1 MPFSRQPVWIYALLA
16 GLAVLVLMFGVL
28 MLTGT
33 RESGPIVRSSGQ
45 AQVGG
50 PFTLVNQ
57 DGETVTDDDFRGK
70 AMLIY
75 FGFTY
80 CPDICPF
87 SLQTM
92 DAALARLDEADRAL
106 VQPILISVDPRRDTP
121 EALAAYVQSDAFP
134 DGLIGLTG
142 SPEQVAQV
150 AEEYRVIYRETEEG
164 QEDESYL
171 VDHTSFI
178 YLMDFE
184 GEFVTVF
191 SHGHTPQAIADALQ
205 DFLDQERSS

>member
-16 GLAVLVLMFGVL
+16 GLAVLVLMFGIL

-33 RESGPIVRSSGQ
+33 RDSAPIVRSSGQ
-45 AQVGG
+45 AQIGG
-50 PFTLVNQ
+50 PFTLVTQ
-57 DGETVTDDDFRGK
+57 DGETVTDEDFRGK

-92 DAALARLDEADRAL
+92 DAALAQLDEAERAL

-142 SPEQVAQV
+142 TPEQVAQV
-150 AEEYRVIYRETEEG
+150 AGEYRVIYRETEEG

>member
-57 DGETVTDDDFRGK
+57 DGVTVTDEDFRGK

-142 SPEQVAQV
+142 TPEQVAQV

>member
-16 GLAVLVLMFGVL
+16 GLAALAIVFGVL

-33 RESGPIVRSSGQ
+33 RDSGPIVRSSGE
-45 AQVGG
+45 AAIGG

-57 DGETVTDDDFRGK
+57 DGETVTDADFRGE

-92 DAALARLDEADRAL
+92 DAALDQLDPADRARF
-106 VQPILISVDPRRDTP
+106 QPILISVDPERDTP
-121 EALAAYVQSDAFP
+121 EAMAAYVQSNSFP
-134 DGLIGLTG
+134 EGLVGLTG
-142 SPEQVAQV
+142 SPEQVAAA
-150 AEEYRVIYRETEEG
+150 AEAYRVIFRQTEEG
-164 QEDESYL
+164 QEDDTYL

-191 SHGHTPQAIADALQ
+191 SHGHTPEAIATALQ

>member
-16 GLAVLVLMFGVL
+16 GLAVLVLMFGIL

-33 RESGPIVRSSGQ
+33 RENAPVVRSSRQ

-57 DGETVTDDDFRGK
+57 DGETVTDEDFRGK

-92 DAALARLDEADRAL
+92 DAALAQLDESDRAL

-142 SPEQVAQV
+142 TPEQVAQV
-150 AEEYRVIYRETEEG
+150 AEEYRVIYREKEEG
-164 QEDESYL
+164 QDDESYL

>member
-16 GLAVLVLMFGVL
+16 GLAVLVLMFGIL

-33 RESGPIVRSSGQ
+33 RESGSIVRSSGQ
-45 AQVGG
+45 AQIGG

-57 DGETVTDDDFRGK
+57 DGETVTDEDFRGQ

-92 DAALARLDEADRAL
+92 DAALAQLDEAERAL

-142 SPEQVAQV
+142 TPDQVAQV

>member
-16 GLAVLVLMFGVL
+16 GLAVLVLMFGIL

-33 RESGPIVRSSGQ
+33 RDNAPIVRSSGQ
-45 AQVGG
+45 AQIGG

-57 DGETVTDDDFRGK
+57 DGETVTDADFRGK

-92 DAALARLDEADRAL
+92 DAALAQLDEAERAL

-142 SPEQVAQV
+142 TPEQVAQV

>member
-1 MPFSRQPVWIYALLA
+1 MPFARHPVWIYALLA
-16 GLAVLVLMFGVL
+16 GVAALVLVFGIL

-33 RESGPIVRSSGQ
+33 RESGPVVRTSGQ
-45 AQVGG
+45 ADIGG
-50 PFTLVNQ
+50 PFTLVSHT
-57 DGETVTDDDFRGK
+57 GETVTEADFRGR

-87 SLQTM
+87 SLQAM
-92 DAALARLDEADRAL
+92 DAALAQLTPEERARI
-106 VQPILISVDPRRDTP
+106 QPILISVDPERDTP

-134 DGLIGLTG
+134 EDLIGLTG
-142 SPEQVAQV
+142 SEEQVAEV
-150 AEEYRVIYRETEEG
+150 AREYRVVFRQTEEG
-164 QEDESYL
+164 QEDGSYL

-178 YLMDFE
+178 YLMDSE

-191 SHGHTPQAIADALQ
+191 SHGHTPEAIANALK
-205 DFLDQERSS
+205 DFLDQEASS

>member
-1 MPFSRQPVWIYALLA
+1 MPFARQPVWIYALLA
-16 GLAVLVLMFGVL
+16 GLAVLVLMFGIL

-33 RESGPIVRSSGQ
+33 RESAPIVRSSGQ
-45 AQVGG
+45 AQIGG

-57 DGETVTDDDFRGK
+57 DGETVTDEDFRGK

-92 DAALARLDEADRAL
+92 DAALAQLDEAERAL

-142 SPEQVAQV
+142 TPEQVAQV

>member
-16 GLAVLVLMFGVL
+16 GVAALAIMFGVL

-33 RESGPIVRSSGQ
+33 RESGPIVRTSGQ
-45 AQVGG
+45 AQIGG

-57 DGETVTDDDFRGK
+57 DGETVTDEDFRGK

-92 DAALARLDEADRAL
+92 DAALAQLGEAERAL

-121 EALAAYVQSDAFP
+121 EAMAAYVQSDAFP

-142 SPEQVAQV
+142 TPEQVAQV
-150 AEEYRVIYRETEEG
+150 AGEYRVIYRETEEG

-191 SHGHTPQAIADALQ
+191 SHGHTPRAIADALQ

>member
-33 RESGPIVRSSGQ
+33 RESGPVVRSSGQ

-57 DGETVTDDDFRGK
+57 DGETVTDEDFRGK

-92 DAALARLDEADRAL
+92 DAALAQLDESDRAL

-142 SPEQVAQV
+142 TPEQVAQV

-164 QEDESYL
+164 QDDDSYL

>member
-16 GLAVLVLMFGVL
+16 GLAVLVLMFGIL

-57 DGETVTDDDFRGK
+57 DGETVTDEDFRGK

-92 DAALARLDEADRAL
+92 DAALAQLDEADRAL

-142 SPEQVAQV
+142 TPEQVAQV

-164 QEDESYL
+164 QDDESYL

>member
-16 GLAVLVLMFGVL
+16 GLAVLVLMFGIL

-33 RESGPIVRSSGQ
+33 RENAPVVRSSGQ
-45 AQVGG
+45 AQIGG

-57 DGETVTDDDFRGK
+57 DGETVTDEDFRGQ

-92 DAALARLDEADRAL
+92 DAALAQLDESDRAL

-142 SPEQVAQV
+142 TPEQVAQV

-164 QEDESYL
+164 QDDESYL

>member
-33 RESGPIVRSSGQ
+33 RESGPVVRSSGQ

-57 DGETVTDDDFRGK
+57 DGETVTDEDFRGK

-92 DAALARLDEADRAL
+92 DAALAELSEADRAL

-142 SPEQVAQV
+142 TPEQVAQV

-164 QEDESYL
+164 QDDESYL

>member
-16 GLAVLVLMFGVL
+16 GLAVLVLMFGTL

-33 RESGPIVRSSGQ
+33 RENAPVVRSSGQ
-45 AQVGG
+45 AQIGG

-57 DGETVTDDDFRGK
+57 DGETVTDEDFRGQ

-92 DAALARLDEADRAL
+92 DAALAQLDEADRAL

-142 SPEQVAQV
+142 TPEQVARV

-164 QEDESYL
+164 QDDESYL

>member
-1 MPFSRQPVWIYALLA
+1 MPFARQPVWIYALLA
-16 GLAVLVLMFGVL
+16 GLAVLVLMFGIL

-33 RESGPIVRSSGQ
+33 RESAPIVRSSGQ
-45 AQVGG
+45 AQIGG

-57 DGETVTDDDFRGK
+57 DGETVTDADFRGK

-92 DAALARLDEADRAL
+92 DAALAQLDEAERAL

-142 SPEQVAQV
+142 TPEQVAQV

>member
-16 GLAVLVLMFGVL
+16 GVAALAIMFGVL

-33 RESGPIVRSSGQ
+33 RDSGPIVRTSGQ
-45 AQVGG
+45 AQIGG

-57 DGETVTDDDFRGK
+57 DGETVTDADFRGK

-92 DAALARLDEADRAL
+92 DAALAQLSAADRAR
-106 VQPILISVDPRRDTP
+106 VQPILISVDPRRDTS
-121 EALAAYVQSDAFP
+121 EALATYVQSDAFP
-134 DGLIGLTG
+134 DGLVGLTG
-142 SPEQVAQV
+142 TPEQIAQV
-150 AEEYRVIYRETEEG
+150 TQEYRVIYRETEEG
-164 QEDESYL
+164 QEDDSYL

-191 SHGHTPQAIADALQ
+191 SHGHTPQAIADTLQ

>member
-16 GLAVLVLMFGVL
+16 GLAVLVLMFGIL

-33 RESGPIVRSSGQ
+33 RENAPVVRSSGQ
-45 AQVGG
+45 AQIGG

-57 DGETVTDDDFRGK
+57 DGETVTDEDFRGQ

-92 DAALARLDEADRAL
+92 DAALAQLDEAERAL

-142 SPEQVAQV
+142 TPEQVARV

>member
-16 GLAVLVLMFGVL
+16 GLAVLVLMFGIL

-33 RESGPIVRSSGQ
+33 RDSAPIVRSSGQ
-45 AQVGG
+45 AQIGG

-57 DGETVTDDDFRGK
+57 DGETVTDEDFRGK

-92 DAALARLDEADRAL
+92 DAALAQLDEAERAL

-142 SPEQVAQV
+142 TPEQVAQV
-150 AEEYRVIYRETEEG
+150 AGEYRVIYRETEEG